1 MDRGAKSRAVD
12 LGGCFAHAGG
22 GFGEDK
28 RVVVQALGEEGE
40 EAAGLDGVELVVEDA
55 GDGEGD
61 FVGEGGRGRGGG
73 RGGVKLF

>member
-1 MDRGAKSRAVD
+1 M
-12 LGGCFAHAGG
+12 
-22 GFGEDK
+22 
-28 RVVVQALGEEGE
+28 VVQALGEEGE